1 MSADS
6 PSHTSPS
13 AHHSAPTPVTAAGS
27 PATTGVDPN
36 NVAVSRTA
44 GRWRPRTFFGH
55 PLGLANLFG
64 VEMWERFSFYGMQA
78 VLTFYIYYSVTAGG
92 LGYSKEIAYSIVGAY
107 GGMVYLASIIGSWIS
122 DRWFGPARSLIG
134 AGFIIMLGHL
144 ALAVLPGLAG
154 LVVGLVFIAFGAGTL
169 KASSLTVLGDL
180 YDENDVRQDA
190 GFSVYYMGINIGAF
204 IGPILTG
211 IVQRAGGF
219 HWAFALAA
227 IGMFI
232 GLMQYLI
239 LAKSTIGTAGRVVP
253 NPLPRQRKWM
263 SLGGAAA
270 IVLVVWGVFAI
281 GWVNLDNL
289 STVVVILT
297 AICAV
302 GLFAVMLTSK
312 KVTPVERS
320 RVIAFI
326 PLFLASA
333 LFWSLYQQQFAIL
346 PAFADR
352 RLDLAVMGHEMPPSV
367 VQSINPI
374 FIIVLAPVF
383 AALWQHMGERQP
395 HSSTK
400 FALGVFF
407 CGLSFLVFVPFA
419 RMEEAPLVSVV
430 VLLLVATV
438 GELFLSPIGN
448 SLATRLAPQAFHTQ
462 MVALFLL
469 SVAIG
474 SAAAG
479 SLAQLADV
487 DDPGSTGPY
496 FLILG
501 IVTILLSVVFFLL
514 RRWIDK
520 KMVGIH

>member
-27 PATTGVDPN
+27 LATTGVDPN

-333 LFWSLYQQQFAIL
+333 LFWSLYQQQFTIL
-346 PAFADR
+346 
-352 RLDLAVMGHEMPPSV
+352 PSV